1 MDTFGDRLKEER
13 ERVGL
18 TQVALAEL
26 AGASKSAQV
35 GWESGRSVPNAS
47 YLAVAIAQGI
57 DVIYVLTGVRMDE
70 ATRSHLTRAIQFSV
84 QLGDQDLT
92 EQSIQAAERQADE
105 IREAARRRKDLIAK
119 VEKLSE
125 ADVGLLLQMADR
137 IAKP

>member
-1 MDTFGDRLKEER
+1 
-13 ERVGL
+13 
-18 TQVALAEL
+18 
-26 AGASKSAQV
+26 
-35 GWESGRSVPNAS
+35 
-47 YLAVAIAQGI
+47 
-57 DVIYVLTGVRMDE
+57 MDE

-125 ADVGLLLQMADR
+125 ADVGLLLKMADR
-137 IAKP
+137 IAKL